1 MTIFSKLS
9 NMITNLVGLG
19 AATKVDKPLLL
30 TPAMRVDAAKTKT
43 PAKAKAKTP
52 AKKPATKKTPAKK

>member
-1 MTIFSKLS
+1 
-9 NMITNLVGLG
+9 MITNLVGLG

>member
-9 NMITNLVGLG
+9 NMVTNLVGLG
-19 AATKVDKPLLL
+19 AATKADEPLLL
-30 TPAMRVDAAKTKT
+30 RNPDRLPRADHAAKAKAKAKA

-52 AKKPATKKTPAKK
+52 AKK

>member
-9 NMITNLVGLG
+9 NMVTNLVGLG
-19 AATKVDKPLLL
+19 AATKVDEPLLL
-30 TPAMRVDAAKTKT
+30 TPAVRVDAAKAKKPAKAKAKT

-52 AKKPATKKTPAKK
+52 AKKQ